1 MAFLFFF
8 ATTGSSEFHFEPL
21 TPWAFSQAE
30 RVESTRRPG
39 WEEEGWGLGGKGAG
53 TGEGGPEGTEGHT
66 HTPSPPAPGLG
77 VAGLQFLA
85 VHAVP
90 SIL

>member
-39 WEEEGWGLGGKGAG
+39 WEEEGWGLGGKVQGRGRAVQQG
-53 TGEGGPEGTEGHT
+53 LRDT

-90 SIL
+90 SIP